1 MGIKDKLAWHEAWF
15 ASYTEGF
22 LERAKNGQGGQG
34 GQGGQDGQ
42 DGQGGQGPTGDIG
55 PFLLKIEH
63 TAKVLA
69 NAKTIVASQDFMDQL
84 GAIEDG
90 VHRADIIHACH
101 LAALYHDVGRFPQYR
116 DYGTFADA
124 LSVNHAIVSA
134 RTLAREGILQGEHHA
149 VRRLVIG
156 AVALHNRYILPNTI
170 TDTLRIVTDVVRDA
184 DKLDIVRIMA
194 PQLSF
199 ASLEEAK
206 KQANKD
212 GHNVV
217 TMHVKDEPELWSEA
231 VVKDA
236 LAGRVA
242 KYTDMRYIND
252 FRIVM
257 GTWIQE
263 FRFPA
268 SLERLAMSGLMHD
281 IFAGLPQNDVMS
293 ELTAYLLEP
302 LTPFV
307 GEKTLR

>member
-1 MGIKDKLAWHEAWF
+1 MEMANSLAWHEAWF

-22 LERAKNGQGGQG
+22 LEGAKDAEKSQEKSRGIA
-34 GQGGQDGQ
+34 
-42 DGQGGQGPTGDIG
+42 GDVG

-69 NAKTIVASQDFMDQL
+69 NAKAIVASQDFMHQL
-84 GAIEDG
+84 GEIQED
-90 VHRADIIHACH
+90 VDRADIVHACH

-124 LSVNHAIVSA
+124 LSVNHATLSA
-134 RTLAREGILQGEHHA
+134 RTLARKGVLKEEGHA

-156 AVALHNRYILPNTI
+156 AVALHNRYILPHSI
-170 TDTLRIVTDVVRDA
+170 SDTLRIVTDVVRDA
-184 DKLDIVRIMA
+184 DKLDIVRVMA

-231 VVKDA
+231 IVKDA

-252 FRIVM
+252 FRILI

-263 FRFPA
+263 LRFTA
-268 SLERLAMSGLMHD
+268 SLERLAMSGLMQD
-281 IFAGLPQNDVMS
+281 IFAGLPQNEEMA

-302 LTPFV
+302 LAPYASEKNTPL
-307 GEKTLR
+307 KA